1 MLSTP
6 IPRDLC
12 PVHREIAY
20 AWRDNHYSPWNPS
33 EWPGGS
39 HIMDSRT
46 SHTERGADWDRKN
59 LQQIE
64 LTIDCCRSG
73 RSPQCPPGHRSPV
86 STKEQPVPHPAVPA
100 TGHPAPVPA
109 PRAER
114 WDLRLAR
121 AALAGSDLPA
131 HDDAAGGAGYSVS
144 PDEER
149 VRVVW
154 GRGDSL
160 SLPRAGTAVRAQWDQ
175 ALDRIAAALTE
186 SAAFTDV
193 RRSRDRVSAQAVMPR
208 TAQTTVRMR
217 RVGVLDA
224 FRRAVRFDGHPADR
238 VGGMLTLATSGPL
251 PESFWIVTD
260 ADGTE
265 AGRTSGGYQAAAE
278 LLAHHYG
285 LPMPLAI
292 VDEGRNR

>member
-46 SHTERGADWDRKN
+46 SHTERSADWDRKN

-73 RSPQCPPGHRSPV
+73 RSPQCSPGRRTPV
-86 STKEQPVPHPAVPA
+86 STKEQPVPDSAVPA
-100 TGHPAPVPA
+100 TERPVPA
-109 PRAER
+109 PGAER
-114 WDLRLAR
+114 GDLRMAR
-121 AALAGSDLPA
+121 ATLAGSDLPA
-131 HDDAAGGAGYSVS
+131 HDDAADGAGYSVS
-144 PDEER
+144 PDGER
-149 VRVVW
+149 VRVAW
-154 GRGDSL
+154 GRGERL
-160 SLPRAGTAVRAQWDQ
+160 SLPRASTAVRAQFDR
-175 ALDRIAAALTE
+175 ALDRNAAALTE
-186 SAAFTDV
+186 SAAFSDV
-193 RRSRDRVSAQAVMPR
+193 RRSRDWVSARAVMPC
-208 TAQTTVRMR
+208 TTQTTARMR

-238 VGGMLTLATSGPL
+238 VGGRLTLATSGL
-251 PESFWIVTD
+251 SPESFWIVTD
-260 ADGTE
+260 GEGAE
-265 AGRTSGGYQAAAE
+265 AGRTNSGYQAAAE
-278 LLAHHYG
+278 LLAHHYD
-285 LPMPLAI
+285 LPMPLAL

>member
-12 PVHREIAY
+12 PAHREIAY

-46 SHTERGADWDRKN
+46 SHAERGAGWDRKN
-59 LQQIE
+59 LQQIK

-73 RSPQCPPGHRSPV
+73 RSPQCTPGHHPAV
-86 STKEQPVPHPAVPA
+86 TTKDQPVPDSTV
-100 TGHPAPVPA
+100 HPAPVPT
-109 PRAER
+109 PGAER

-121 AALAGSDLPA
+121 AALAASELPDL
-131 HDDAAGGAGYSVS
+131 DEDSGGVGYSVT
-144 PDEER
+144 PDGCR
-149 VRVVW
+149 VCVHW
-154 GRGDSL
+154 KGGTL
-160 SLPRAGTAVRAQWDQ
+160 TLPRAGTAVRAQWDK
-175 ALDRIAAALTE
+175 ALDRIAAALTG

-193 RRSRDRVSAQAVMPR
+193 RRDRYRVSARVVFPQ
-208 TAQTTVRMR
+208 TAQSTARMR

-224 FRRAVRFDGHPADR
+224 FRRAVRFDGCPADR
-238 VGGMLTLATSGPL
+238 VGGTLTLATSGPS

-260 ADGTE
+260 ADGAK
-265 AGRTSGGYQAAAE
+265 AGHTSGGYQAAAE

-285 LPMPLAI
+285 LPMPLAV
-292 VDEGRNR
+292 VDEGRER